1 MTKMLK
7 KMSRGITGGIAFLC
21 SFLLVNALFKAMGHL
36 FKFFIL
42 N

>member
-1 MTKMLK
+1 ML
-7 KMSRGITGGIAFLC
+7 SLQRGGITGGIAFLC
-21 SFLLVNALFKAMGHL
+21 SFLLVNALLKAMGRL

>member
-1 MTKMLK
+1 
-7 KMSRGITGGIAFLC
+7 MSHGITGGIAFLC
-21 SFLLVNALFKAMGHL
+21 FFLLVNAQLKAMGHL

>member
-1 MTKMLK
+1 
-7 KMSRGITGGIAFLC
+7 MSHGITRGIAGGIAFLC
-21 SFLLVNALFKAMGHL
+21 SFLLVNAQLKAMGHL